1 MDIPR
6 LEYLALFCDLFHEKK
21 DRFFSIIWIWNIYIP
36 NFFYSFTHEGNDTKQ
51 SVDGYL
57 FMVNRN
63 QLQHI
68 AN

>member
-1 MDIPR
+1 MIDI
-6 LEYLALFCDLFHEKK
+6 FC
-21 DRFFSIIWIWNIYIP
+21 IIWIWNIYTP

-63 QLQHI
+63 QLQYI